1 MEEKEKLWSPV
12 VDFTNTLGN
21 FVTKLDDQTNMWVN
35 MLQKHPDP
43 PSGGRA
49 EEGKLCKIRER
60 RFFHTYMIV
69 HDSSRIP
76 TG

>member
-35 MLQKHPDP
+35 MLQMHPAH
-43 PSGGRA
+43 PSGDSRS
-49 EEGKLCKIRER
+49 EEGKL
-60 RFFHTYMIV
+60 
-69 HDSSRIP
+69 DDRINVWVNM
-76 TG
+76 